1 MAVDSRRFLVVD
13 DEQQLLAFLR
23 RALTSLGNEV
33 VAEETAAAGLRRHG
47 EEAFGLVLLDLR
59 LGDTDGLEVLRRMKA
74 QNRDV
79 PVVMMTGFGSIRTAV
94 EAIHAGADDYLTKP
108 LDLDDLEIVIDR
120 VFDTRQQARELAL
133 LRSQLEWQAAFE
145 GMSA

>member
-74 QNRDV
+74 QNSSSAMPSMLCSSSSR
-79 PVVMMTGFGSIRTAV
+79 MR
-94 EAIHAGADDYLTKP
+94 L
-108 LDLDDLEIVIDR
+108 
-120 VFDTRQQARELAL
+120 
-133 LRSQLEWQAAFE
+133 
-145 GMSA
+145 GMSCSSPSST